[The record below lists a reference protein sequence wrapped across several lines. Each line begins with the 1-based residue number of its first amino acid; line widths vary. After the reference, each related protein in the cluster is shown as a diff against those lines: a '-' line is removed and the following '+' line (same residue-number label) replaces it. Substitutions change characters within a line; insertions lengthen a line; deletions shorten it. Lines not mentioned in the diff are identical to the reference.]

1 MCIENNQK
9 KAFRRRV
16 KKMPWIGSSLLAQE
30 RRRSTSDWVWASGP
44 FWDWNSIRGRRGCI
58 VGERQ
63 AREGNGRFERIFE
76 GNEHHDREGVKGRAI
91 FRNAVKRESLF
102 SDLVR

>member
-1 MCIENNQK
+1 M
-9 KAFRRRV
+9 
-16 KKMPWIGSSLLAQE
+16 
-30 RRRSTSDWVWASGP
+30 
-44 FWDWNSIRGRRGCI
+44 
-58 VGERQ
+58 GERQ